1 MSKKIVVFGSIHQ
14 DFFSY
19 VERFPR
25 PGESVRGKSFHLNAG
40 GKGANQAVAA
50 AKLGGEVKMIGMVGD
65 DLFADSSLEN
75 LQKAG
80 MNVER
85 VGRAHGKPTGC
96 AMITVDENGEN
107 VIVVTRGANEELTV
121 QKAREMEDD
130 IAAARLLMCQ
140 SEVPEAANL
149 EAFRLARKHGVKT
162 FFNPAPGNRD
172 MDRSI
177 LEFTDIICMNETE
190 TDLIVQNTCKS
201 MDDFKEAAKRILEL
215 GPSMAIVTLGKEGV
229 LVAGRSE
236 NDVKLSHVQATKT
249 DVVDTTGAGDC
260 FCGALAFLLVNFPDM
275 SGLDAVKK
283 AAEIAAL
290 SVTKRGCQPS
300 YPTADEAKQKGIL

>member
-1 MSKKIVVFGSIHQ
+1 MSKKIVV
-14 DFFSY
+14 Y

-75 LQKAG
+75 LKKAG
-80 MNVER
+80 VNVER

-107 VIVVTRGANEELTV
+107 VIIVTRGANEGLTV
-121 QKAREMEDD
+121 EKAREMEDE

-140 SEVPEAANL
+140 SEVPEEANL

-190 TDLIVQNTCKS
+190 TDLIVQMHVQVDGRLQGGRQANPRARPVHGDRHARK
-201 MDDFKEAAKRILEL
+201 
-215 GPSMAIVTLGKEGV
+215 G
-229 LVAGRSE
+229 GRSGGRAVRE
-236 NDVKLSHVQATKT
+236 RRQTEPR
-249 DVVDTTGAGDC
+249 AGGQNEGRRHNRC
-260 FCGALAFLLVNFPDM
+260 
-275 SGLDAVKK
+275 
-283 AAEIAAL
+283 
-290 SVTKRGCQPS
+290 R
-300 YPTADEAKQKGIL
+300 